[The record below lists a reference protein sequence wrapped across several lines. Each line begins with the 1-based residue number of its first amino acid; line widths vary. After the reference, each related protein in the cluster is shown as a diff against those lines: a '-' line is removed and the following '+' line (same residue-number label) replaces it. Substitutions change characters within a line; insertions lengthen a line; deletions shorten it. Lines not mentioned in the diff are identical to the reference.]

1 MKRILIIIANFLIV
15 LFTIFFVLLYV
26 RKQSAYMKSY
36 NTENFMNMSIGMEQ
50 VTTNYLEGE
59 QRLCDSW
66 AACINSRKM
75 NMAEAMDYLNVAQRL
90 PNISAHIINL
100 DTFRGYS
107 NRPKIDDLRIIM
119 FPIKKLIFFLR

>member
-1 MKRILIIIANFLIV
+1 MKKTLIIITNFLIV
-15 LFTIFFVLLYV
+15 IFSIFFVVLYV
-26 RKQSAYMKSY
+26 RKQSASMETY

-75 NMAEAMDYLNVAQRL
+75 NMTERKMYDESST
-90 PNISAHIINL
+90 PS
-100 DTFRGYS
+100 
-107 NRPKIDDLRIIM
+107 P
-119 FPIKKLIFFLR
+119 FLS

>member
-1 MKRILIIIANFLIV
+1 
-15 LFTIFFVLLYV
+15 
-26 RKQSAYMKSY
+26 MKSY

-75 NMAEAMDYLNVAQRL
+75 NMTEAMDYLNVAQRL
-90 PNISAHIINL
+90 PNISAHIIRIDSL
-100 DTFRGYS
+100 TCFS
-107 NRPKIDDLRIIM
+107 NKPKIDNPEEFTVSYKEID
-119 FPIKKLIFFLR
+119 IFSSLNELLGQQDQVRVTRSYKTQ

>member
-1 MKRILIIIANFLIV
+1 MKVF
-15 LFTIFFVLLYV
+15 
-26 RKQSAYMKSY
+26 
-36 NTENFMNMSIGMEQ
+36 NTENFMAMSIGMEQ

-75 NMAEAMDYLNVAQRL
+75 NMNEAMSYLKVAQRI

-100 DTFRGYS
+100 NTFKGYS
-107 NRPKIDDLRIIM
+107 NKPKINKIN
-119 FPIKKLIFFLR
+119 